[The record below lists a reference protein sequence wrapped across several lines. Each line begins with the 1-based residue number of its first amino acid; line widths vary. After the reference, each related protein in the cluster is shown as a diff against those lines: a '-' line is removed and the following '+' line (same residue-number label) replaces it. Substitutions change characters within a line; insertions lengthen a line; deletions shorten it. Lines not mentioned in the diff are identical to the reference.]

1 MINCL
6 SIRRYKNI
14 NMDEEYITRIANGLF
29 DEAYMAKR
37 YLLTMEQMRSCIA
50 KYRDEMSHS
59 VAFYNNA
66 YSAMM
71 YATTMALAR
80 FYDNNSDSIGW
91 KKLCDA
97 FAQYVNQVPS
107 NDTYKI
113 EIKLCD
119 VHLFSENKEFYDRL
133 QDEKQ
138 KCVWNS
144 IQTCGI
150 MMKMKPKECIYYYKK
165 KKKSL
170 NKHLSNLSKQRNKAF
185 AHNDEVQCF
194 DYEDIDSTF
203 PLDVDAMTALADYA
217 LEFSRF
223 VIAYITG
230 TVKMIPGKNDNDLE
244 NTLLLVKRAMSSS
257 EILH

>member
-1 MINCL
+1 
-6 SIRRYKNI
+6 
-14 NMDEEYITRIANGLF
+14 MDEEYITRIANGLF
-29 DEAYMAKR
+29 GEAYMAKR
-37 YLLTMEQMRSCIA
+37 YLLTMEQMRSCTA

-59 VAFYNNA
+59 FAFYNNA

-71 YATTMALAR
+71 YATTMAIAR
-80 FYDNNSDSIGW
+80 FYDDDSDSIGW
-91 KKLCDA
+91 KKLYNA
-97 FAQYVNQVPS
+97 FAQSVNNRPS
-107 NDTYKI
+107 NDTFKI
-113 EIKLCD
+113 EIKLND
-119 VHLFSENKEFYDRL
+119 IDLFRENKVLYDRI
-133 QDEKQ
+133 QDERG

-144 IQTCGI
+144 IQMCGI
-150 MMKMKPKECIYYYKK
+150 VVAMKSEECLYYYKK

-185 AHNDEVQCF
+185 AHNDKVQCF